1 MYSFIQVLVYMNKT
15 ASGRLRE
22 LKNKR
27 KVRLGNPKSGRD
39 RGRLRERSF
48 TRAFRYEVLVTA
60 QTEFHKG
67 GRN

>member
-27 KVRLGNPKSGRD
+27 KVRLGNPKSGRG

-48 TRAFRYEVLVTA
+48 TRAFRYEV
-60 QTEFHKG
+60 
-67 GRN
+67 